1 MTADKRT
8 WRIGEVATATGLTVR
23 ALHHYDQ
30 IGLVVPSARST
41 GGHRLYTDADLAALY
56 QVTALR
62 QLGLSLDQIA
72 VLLAGHADVRQI
84 IDQQLAQ
91 VDRQIR
97 TATRLREQLLAA
109 RDAGPGAD
117 GAGFAEIIR
126 LAGDL
131 TGYLD
136 AEQIEAMRR
145 RMSDLGVVAE
155 HAVGV
160 EIPRLY
166 GEAMREMKS
175 GTPPSDPAV
184 RRIVSRLDELSGLLR
199 GQDSGASDAVRALW
213 VDRGRQ
219 QPPGRGGADWGDL
232 VAYLD
237 QARAVR

>member
-1 MTADKRT
+1 MAEDKRT

-30 IGLVVPSARST
+30 VGLVVPSTRTS
-41 GGHRLYTDADLAALY
+41 GGHRLYTGADLAVLY

-72 VLLAGHADVRQI
+72 VLLAGHADVRQV
-84 IDQQLAQ
+84 IDEQLVQ

-97 TATRLREQLLAA
+97 MATRLREQLLAA
-109 RDAGPGAD
+109 REAGTDAD
-117 GAGFAEIIR
+117 GTGFAEIIR

-136 AEQIEAMRR
+136 AEQIDAMRR
-145 RMSDLGVVAE
+145 RMGELGVVAE

-166 GEAMREMKS
+166 GEAMREMTS
-175 GTPPSDPAV
+175 GTPPNHPAV
-184 RRIVSRLDELSGLLR
+184 RMIVSRLDELSGLLR
-199 GQDSGASDAVRALW
+199 GPDAEASTAVRALW
-213 VDRGRQ
+213 VDRGMQ
-219 QPPGRGGADWGDL
+219 QPPGQGGADWGEL

-237 QARAVR
+237 QARSVR